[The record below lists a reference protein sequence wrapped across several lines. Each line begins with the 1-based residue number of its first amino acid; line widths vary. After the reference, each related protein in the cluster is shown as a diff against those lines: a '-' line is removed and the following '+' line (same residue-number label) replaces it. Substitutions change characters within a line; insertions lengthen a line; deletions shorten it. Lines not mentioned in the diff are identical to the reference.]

1 MYVYCIP
8 QFTMYDILC
17 THQASPCRQGDV
29 YSMTIAHHWN
39 SGEQTIPMRYGTAI
53 EELIRRSSALET
65 PPNLAHPTSD
75 SRYVW
80 RGSTHPR
87 SKRTNAPQKDRGRV
101 QPQPKYIKS
110 NLSKSYSSQLSTH
123 LSPVQLPLLL

>member
-75 SRYVW
+75 GIRIRRRNFTV
-80 RGSTHPR
+80 
-87 SKRTNAPQKDRGRV
+87 RTR
-101 QPQPKYIKS
+101 
-110 NLSKSYSSQLSTH
+110 
-123 LSPVQLPLLL
+123 

>member
-65 PPNLAHPTSD
+65 PPNLAHATSD
-75 SRYVW
+75 RS
-80 RGSTHPR
+80 STCSGRNSSSVFGNCGRTERHHRAPVGRLAR
-87 SKRTNAPQKDRGRV
+87 SVNPADAWG
-101 QPQPKYIKS
+101 
-110 NLSKSYSSQLSTH
+110 L
-123 LSPVQLPLLL
+123 